1 MYKAVLIQGHLA
13 SSGVAFESPLK
24 KNVQSQT
31 RMFLSITGTP
41 DASPSPINHDIPIK
55 QCIQYIYIYIPSLLP
70 SPILQ
75 VPQVSLFRSASS
87 NIGKHVQNH
96 SPFPPSSPIC
106 RRSNRTFV
114 PLAPD
119 EKRVRSRPHDIAT
132 SMSHFMPRNF
142 AETFHDPIP
151 WNIRNMDTNR
161 WLLGM
166 CKGHLWSSFECF
178 WHLEDLEICCG
189 KKEKTTVFREF
200 LDKLWYAKY
209 NYTVGASK
217 KSCLRIECI
226 LYSCLVLSNV
236 LCLVDIPF
244 LNGCEVVD
252 SLSQVTCTTPST
264 WRCLKPVC
272 LFTIPAVLRGDKKHG
287 CLNTG
292 VNTPYNPV

>member
-161 WLLGM
+161 WLSGM
-166 CKGHLWSSFECF
+166 CKGHLWTSFECF
-178 WHLEDLEICCG
+178 WHLNDLE
-189 KKEKTTVFREF
+189 
-200 LDKLWYAKY
+200 WYLNITY
-209 NYTVGASK
+209 IFIQLMASK
-217 KSCLRIECI
+217 KSCLEIKCI
-226 LYSCLVLSNV
+226 LYSS
-236 LCLVDIPF
+236 LCFIQCSFFGRHPF
-244 LNGCEVVD
+244 FKRVQSCGLT
-252 SLSQVTCTTPST
+252 S
-264 WRCLKPVC
+264 PVN
-272 LFTIPAVLRGDKKHG
+272 L
-287 CLNTG
+287 
-292 VNTPYNPV
+292 